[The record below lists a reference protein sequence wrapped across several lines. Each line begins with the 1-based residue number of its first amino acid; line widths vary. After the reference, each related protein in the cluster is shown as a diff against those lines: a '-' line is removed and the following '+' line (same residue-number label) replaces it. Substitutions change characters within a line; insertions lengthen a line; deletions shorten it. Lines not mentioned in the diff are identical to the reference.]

1 MKIKNLDFISDMS
14 FKVLNLERLTKKNN
28 LFLKIF
34 FILILS
40 MGNLNISMK
49 SEVVNNSNNLSTDYF
64 KFNQDEDYILGEGD
78 QIFITLTE
86 DIPEFSNIYSID
98 VNGTI
103 LLPLIKRIYIS
114 GLTLSE
120 LTKLLNEKYK
130 EYVFYPDIKI
140 TVSKYRPINVYIK
153 GEVNMPGLYRLQG
166 AYYPN
171 NEVINQEERLEDRLE
186 INIEQSGIGRLNK
199 MDKNKSKQTSN
210 FKYKSKFSNGLGFGA
225 TNQVSYFTTLFDAI
239 RQAGG
244 ITNYSDLSNIEVKR
258 INNISN
264 GGGYKKTELDFL
276 DLITNGNENQ
286 NIRLKD
292 GDVVTV
298 NKSNNPLN
306 EQISKAIK
314 TNLQPKD
321 IQIILAGRI
330 KNPGPFIVP
339 KTATLND
346 AIIASGGLKA
356 IRGKVIFLR
365 YNNDGTIDRRK
376 FAYRSKSERGSYK
389 NPFLNDGDIISIDE
403 NPVSIANQVLNDI
416 TRPMLGIFATYKI
429 FD

>member
-1 MKIKNLDFISDMS
+1 MF
-14 FKVLNLERLTKKNN
+14 FKVLNLIRLTKRDN
-28 LFLKIF
+28 LFLKLF

-40 MGNLNISMK
+40 LGNLNISMK

-78 QIFITLTE
+78 QIFVKLTD
-86 DIPEFSNIYSID
+86 DIPEYSNRYSID

-103 LLPLIKRIYIS
+103 LLPLIKRIYIA

-130 EYVFYPDIKI
+130 EYIFYPDIEI
-140 TVSKYRPINVYIK
+140 SVTSYRPINVYIK
-153 GEVNMPGLYRLQG
+153 GEVSMPGLYRLQG

-171 NEVINQEERLEDRLE
+171 NVVTNQEERLDLNLEQTEKGMLDTGMLDKLEQERL
-186 INIEQSGIGRLNK
+186 QQLN
-199 MDKNKSKQTSN
+199 N
-210 FKYKSKFSNGLGFGA
+210 FKYNSKFSNGLGFGA

-239 RQAGG
+239 REAGG

-276 DLITNGNENQ
+276 DLISNGNENQ

-298 NKSNNPLN
+298 KRSNNPLN

-321 IQIILAGRI
+321 IRIILAGRI
-330 KNPGPFIVP
+330 KNPGPFVVP

-389 NPFLNDGDIISIDE
+389 NPFLNNGDIISIDE
-403 NPVSIANQVLNDI
+403 NPISITNQILNDI
-416 TRPMLGIFATYKI
+416 TRPMLGIFATYEI
-429 FD
+429 FN

>member
-1 MKIKNLDFISDMS
+1 MFFKI
-14 FKVLNLERLTKKNN
+14 LNLIKLSKKDN
-28 LFLKIF
+28 LFLRIF
-34 FILILS
+34 FILTLS
-40 MGNLNISMK
+40 MCNIIIPVK

-64 KFNQDEDYILGEGD
+64 KLNQDDDYILGEGD

-86 DIPEFSNIYSID
+86 NMPELANTYSID
-98 VNGTI
+98 VNGSVN
-103 LLPLIKRIYIS
+103 LPLIKRIYIS

-120 LTKLLNEKYK
+120 LTNLLNEKYK
-130 EYVFYPDIKI
+130 EYVYYPDIEI
-140 TVSKYRPINVYIK
+140 TVTNYRPINIYIK
-153 GEVNMPGLYRLQG
+153 GEVDLPGLYRLQG

-171 NEVINQEERLEDRLE
+171 SQITKQDEILKINLEQSEGGMLNKKDKKSLEE
-186 INIEQSGIGRLNK
+186 IN
-199 MDKNKSKQTSN
+199 N
-210 FKYKSKFSNGLGFGA
+210 FQYNSKFTSSLGFGA
-225 TNQVSYFTTLFDAI
+225 TNQVSYFPTLFDAI
-239 RQAGG
+239 REAGG

-258 INNISN
+258 INNISS

-276 DLITNGNENQ
+276 DLITNGNETQ
-286 NIRLKD
+286 NIRLND
-292 GDVVTV
+292 GDVITIK
-298 NKSNNPLN
+298 KSINPLN

-314 TNLQPKD
+314 TNLQPKN
-321 IQIILAGRI
+321 IQVMLAGRI
-330 KNPGPFIVP
+330 KNPGKFSVP

-389 NPFLNDGDIISIDE
+389 NPYLNDGDIISIDE
-403 NPVSIANQVLNDI
+403 NPVSIANQILNDI
-416 TRPMLGIFATYKI
+416 TRPMLGIYATYKI

>member
-1 MKIKNLDFISDMS
+1 MRIKNLNFIINIF
-14 FKVLNLERLTKKNN
+14 FKNLNLIKLSKKDN
-28 LFLKIF
+28 LFLRIF
-34 FILILS
+34 FILTLS
-40 MGNLNISMK
+40 MCNIIIPVK

-64 KFNQDEDYILGEGD
+64 KLNQDDDYILGEGD

-86 DIPEFSNIYSID
+86 NMPELANTYSID
-98 VNGTI
+98 VNGSVN
-103 LLPLIKRIYIS
+103 LPLIKRIYIS

-120 LTKLLNEKYK
+120 LTNLLNEKYK
-130 EYVFYPDIKI
+130 EYVYYPDIEI
-140 TVSKYRPINVYIK
+140 TVTNYRPINIYIK
-153 GEVNMPGLYRLQG
+153 GEVDLPGLYRLQG

-171 NEVINQEERLEDRLE
+171 SQITKQDEILKINLEQSEGGMLNKKDKKSLEE
-186 INIEQSGIGRLNK
+186 IN
-199 MDKNKSKQTSN
+199 N
-210 FKYKSKFSNGLGFGA
+210 FQYNSKFTSSLGFGA
-225 TNQVSYFTTLFDAI
+225 TNQVSYFPTLFDAI
-239 RQAGG
+239 REAGG

-258 INNISN
+258 INNISS

-276 DLITNGNENQ
+276 DLITNGNETQ
-286 NIRLKD
+286 NIRLND
-292 GDVVTV
+292 GDVITIK
-298 NKSNNPLN
+298 KSINPLN

-314 TNLQPKD
+314 TNLQPKN
-321 IQIILAGRI
+321 IQVMLAGRI
-330 KNPGPFIVP
+330 KNPGKFSVP

-389 NPFLNDGDIISIDE
+389 NPYLNDGDIISIDE
-403 NPVSIANQVLNDI
+403 NPVSIANQILNDI
-416 TRPMLGIFATYKI
+416 TRPMLGIYATYKI